1 MVLILIIGSD
11 MKKDYQEKL
20 FTRSVFQF
28 TPEGSELKE
37 HGNGDVELKS
47 PTKGA
52 AYKKLGEHMA
62 KVANEH
68 VKQKYP
74 EVPIQF
80 EFSEVLRRSTPDS
93 PLVMYSVFTTDK
105 NAPDD
110 ILKEV
115 DSVCLKHMSMIFKIK
130 GEEQKDLFKEETK
143 PINVDISGLSELAG
157 TFVKDND
164 KFDLNTPITISSDFS
179 EKPQK
184 DHGEIN
190 KPTTRADNNVDSTP
204 QKKYYI
210 MDGIDRSKKKITVR
224 EILFVGISNPTPGE
238 SETLIAVDA
247 NVIKEVCRSVERDF
261 FFIGVTIKGGTKNDV
276 KNQKVLIEVELWE
289 GPKFGIY

>member
-1 MVLILIIGSD
+1 
-11 MKKDYQEKL
+11 MKNDYQEKL

-52 AYKKLGEHMA
+52 AYKRLGEHME

-115 DSVCLKHMSMIFKIK
+115 ESVCLKHMSIIFKIK
-130 GEEQKDLFKEETK
+130 GDEQKDLFKEEKK
-143 PINVDISGLSELAG
+143 PINVDVSGLSELAS
-157 TFVKDND
+157 TFVNDNE

-184 DHGEIN
+184 VHGEIN
-190 KPTTRADNNVDSTP
+190 KPATRADENVNSAP
-204 QKKYYI
+204 KENFYI
-210 MDGIDRSKKKITVR
+210 MDTIDRSKMKIKVR
-224 EILFVGISNPTPGE
+224 EILFLTTNHPTPGE
-238 SETLIAVDA
+238 TETLIAVDA
-247 NVIKEVCRSVERDF
+247 DIIKEVCRSVERDYF
-261 FFIGVTIKGGTKNDV
+261 FKGITIEGGTTNNHK
-276 KNQKVLIEVELWE
+276 KQKVLKEVEEWS
-289 GPKFGIY
+289 GPEFGIY